1 MVQKYI
7 LPENVSKKSKET
19 VSNDTL
25 NFILNFSKSIE
36 SKKLKKKTI
45 ILHTKKYRRFGIT
58 FD

>member
-19 VSNDTL
+19 VSKDTL

-45 ILHTKKYRRFGIT
+45 ILHKN
-58 FD
+58 

>member
-7 LPENVSKKSKET
+7 LPENVSNKPKET

-36 SKKLKKKTI
+36 SKKLKKKI
-45 ILHTKKYRRFGIT
+45 ILLNKN
-58 FD
+58 